1 MWVPRSKEAGPHA
14 LPDTVGAHVGTIA
27 CSSAMTCALLRWAL
41 GSSLGAPGPEPAPP
55 QPQTTR
61 EGSRASDTP
70 SIARCPPAAHMP
82 PGWHTPSPETSWGG
96 SRMALRGS
104 GRSGGRGRREQG
116 SSLEATAGTA
126 CVAGS
131 HGLSL
136 CRGAAARSPGREK
149 GGRRG
154 RLRARPSW
162 RLLRECCCSP
172 GHFLVSA
179 GREMPVEGTY
189 LGARPAGLVPGV
201 GSSPSPGF
209 ADFSRFICCRIEFN
223 SLITFAFGPERIGL

>member
-1 MWVPRSKEAGPHA
+1 MWVPRFKEAGPHA
-14 LPDTVGAHVGTIA
+14 LPDTVGAHVGTTA
-27 CSSAMTCALLRWAL
+27 CSSAMTRALLRWAL

-61 EGSRASDTP
+61 EGSRAPDTP

-136 CRGAAARSPGREK
+136 CRGAAAPSPGREK

-154 RLRARPSW
+154 RLRARPPGVCFGSAAVPRGTSW
-162 RLLRECCCSP
+162 SALDEKCPLRALTW
-172 GHFLVSA
+172 GRGRRAWFLA
-179 GREMPVEGTY
+179 LGPVLPPALQIS
-189 LGARPAGLVPGV
+189 LGSFAAGL
-201 GSSPSPGF
+201 
-209 ADFSRFICCRIEFN
+209 
-223 SLITFAFGPERIGL
+223 SLTH